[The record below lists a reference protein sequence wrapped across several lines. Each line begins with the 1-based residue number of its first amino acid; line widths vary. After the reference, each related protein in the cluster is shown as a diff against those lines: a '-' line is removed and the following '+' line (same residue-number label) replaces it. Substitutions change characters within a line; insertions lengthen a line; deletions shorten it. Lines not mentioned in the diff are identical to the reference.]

1 MPDISDLYK
10 EHLDKFGVE
19 PYVTGINFSQPE
31 ITWEGIE
38 RAIEENKPYVEED
51 QKNDE
56 VF

>member
-38 RAIEENKPYVEED
+38 RAIEKNKPYVEED